1 MSAGLFPP
9 VSPGQ
14 GDQPAQSPS
23 AQQALDKAVK
33 GLFQE
38 ILMEAATST
47 GRSRPLEIAS
57 KAPGNPA
64 NVKQAMLVNL
74 EDNKSDA
81 AKSAQRAKQAQQDIN
96 ELAQRS

>member
-1 MSAGLFPP
+1 MPP
-9 VSPGQ
+9 
-14 GDQPAQSPS
+14 QPAQSQSAQPQPAQPS
-23 AQQALDKAVK
+23 ARDALGKAVE
-33 GLFQE
+33 GLFKE

-64 NVKQAMLVNL
+64 NVKSAMLANH
-74 EDNKSDA
+74 EENKSDA

-96 ELAQRS
+96 EIAQRS